1 MVTFFGTVETK
12 PASITTWIE
21 IQTKSLYVLSS
32 PVFFFITE
40 KAHQLFST
48 MADRYVMYI
57 IGYLKH
63 NKNMNILPL
72 RDTVFCFKVR
82 FEIYILNL

>member
-48 MADRYVMYI
+48 RADRYVMCI
-57 IGYLKH
+57 VGYLKH
-63 NKNMNILPL
+63 NNDMKILPL
-72 RDTVFCFKVR
+72 RGTLSCFKER
-82 FEIYILNL
+82 IETYI